1 MTREQAKNI
10 MILVAYKQF
19 VRYQKQTSGLS
30 YIYGTLPVKSSPAC
44 SIIDVA
50 LGSTAGYQLLV
61 CWHVPIRQTLF
72 LLLSQRKIVYGYV
85 HRSHSLGIHRSEER
99 AGDACIFKGAADQHP
114 HSVGIEATPNIGRRL
129 DDAASDKASPLI
141 RQRAAGEGVGEDV
154 VIQTRDTSNT
164 IKRDGTGFRAKVSPG
179 QVKNG
184 LGYLLSLPGLDP
196 AVTRTE
202 HPGDGVDTNQ
212 GKAFGEGT
220 AGKLPDGILHS
231 LNPEA
236 AFRYR
241 NADVGVLVKHIF
253 DWDEMLITLIM
264 TVCKMKRVSLMLCF
278 MAETMHTQSCRRI
291 GQYDRQPCPR
301 DGPKSLWRP

>member
-50 LGSTAGYQLLV
+50 LGSTACYQLLV

-114 HSVGIEATPNIGRRL
+114 HSVGIKATSDVSRGF
-129 DDAASDKASPLI
+129 DDTASYKAGLLI
-141 RQRAAGEGVGEDV
+141 RQPAARERVGQDV
-154 VIQTRDTSNT
+154 VVQTGDATKP
-164 IKRDGTGFRAKVSPG
+164 IDRDGADIVQTSVQGRHE
-179 QVKNG
+179 
-184 LGYLLSLPGLDP
+184 
-196 AVTRTE
+196 TE
-202 HPGDGVDTNQ
+202 QATYYPSV
-212 GKAFGEGT
+212 
-220 AGKLPDGILHS
+220 
-231 LNPEA
+231 
-236 AFRYR
+236 
-241 NADVGVLVKHIF
+241 V
-253 DWDEMLITLIM
+253 
-264 TVCKMKRVSLMLCF
+264 
-278 MAETMHTQSCRRI
+278 
-291 GQYDRQPCPR
+291 
-301 DGPKSLWRP
+301 